1 MSQQENAGRREGQML
16 RLVLGDC
23 IEKMRDIPE
32 GTIAAIITDPPY
44 G

>member
-1 MSQQENAGRREGQML
+1 MTKEANGRREGQML

-32 GTIAAIITDPPY
+32 GTIGAIITDPPY

>member
-1 MSQQENAGRREGQML
+1 MTHKEQGRREGQTI

-23 IEKMRDIPE
+23 IEKMRDIPD
-32 GTIAAIITDPPY
+32 GAISAVICDPPY

>member
-1 MSQQENAGRREGQML
+1 MSQENDGRREGQTL

-23 IEKMRDIPE
+23 IEMMQDIPE
-32 GTIAAIITDPPY
+32 GTIAAVVTDPPY

>member
-1 MSQQENAGRREGQML
+1 MTKKESGRREGQMI

-23 IEKMRDIPE
+23 VEKMQAIPE
-32 GTIAAIITDPPY
+32 GTIGAIITDPPY

>member
-1 MSQQENAGRREGQML
+1 MTNEENGRREGQML

-32 GTIAAIITDPPY
+32 GAIGAIITDPPY

>member
-1 MSQQENAGRREGQML
+1 MVNEENGRREGQML

-32 GTIAAIITDPPY
+32 GTSAAIITDPPY